1 MIIPEMPAEM
11 IMFQE
16 DICGSKDPP
25 PNAINNTVASP
36 KILVNDGVENTT
48 LVNDGVENTA
58 YVLAGPTPSQAPDP
72 KLADSLIA
80 RAMSACTRPVLE
92 QAYYDVHGIATEIEE
107 TPSFIESNLAELDR
121 QVRNRNDNQAYLL
134 AEEMNLDYVRDRD
147 FRLMFLRS
155 DRFNIKGA
163 ALRLVRHFQVKLEL
177 FGKEKLALD
186 ITQDDLDKDSMET
199 LYSGLT
205 QVLPTRDRS
214 GRAIMLWV
222 ANGAQSQVPT
232 LAKVSV
238 K

>member
-1 MIIPEMPAEM
+1 
-11 IMFQE
+11 MFQG
-16 DICGSKDPP
+16 DICDSPP
-25 PNAINNTVASP
+25 PNAINNTEANP

-48 LVNDGVENTA
+48 WVNDGVESTA
-58 YVLAGPTPSQAPDP
+58 YVLAGPTPSRAPDP

-80 RAMSACTRPVLE
+80 RAMSASSRSVLE
-92 QAYYDVHGIATEIEE
+92 QAYYDVHGIATEIGE
-107 TPSFIESNLAELDR
+107 TPSFIERNLAELDR
-121 QVRNRNDNQAYLL
+121 EVRNRNDNQAYFL
-134 AEEMNLDYVRDRD
+134 AEEMNPHYISRD

-155 DRFNIKGA
+155 DRFDIKGA

-205 QVLPTRDRS
+205 QVLPTRDRG
-214 GRAIMLWV
+214 GRAVVLWV

-232 LAKVSV
+232 LAKVSGI
-238 K
+238 